1 MIQKAIFIVSLSGL
15 LYSSP
20 VFSQEDK
27 STYKTDNEL
36 LKKPNL
42 SVNPNAFKMKSDGY
56 VQQVERFDFKDN
68 YKSLALNDVL
78 EQGLRK
84 NHEQAKRE
92 SENEILDLGWK
103 DTWEDFW
110 VPTLDI
116 TLSSGEQA
124 LGKFREGGKSR
135 TGRDNV
141 PDGTL
146 GLNIGDYTIFNWGK
160 DYLDYLNA
168 KATYKR
174 NTEILKEQRR
184 ELRHNLIIKYFEVY
198 RTKEIE
204 KIRKNQLRHS
214 SFIYRMN
221 REKIT
226 IRKIPRQDYYQ
237 ARAEYLKAQNDYHD
251 AKIAATVADEQMAFL
266 LADDPGTRY
275 ILLDELDY
283 KQLNL
288 AYTEAIELGKN
299 NNPNILTART
309 LVENAKRTYTR
320 TLRENLPLP
329 RLSMNLGAYTHS
341 FGRNQHRTRYE
352 TTAANGTSMVG
363 SGTSDIELVATVNA
377 TWTLTGSG
385 GLLNGRS
392 TRTKL
397 LQRDLAFQN
406 LAQSAHYTGSTIRTH
421 YNRISNYQNQI
432 TILEARMANLQK
444 SFDTVLENYINRKT
458 IYENFHTALNEM
470 TETEILYT
478 NTLYNHLAE
487 KVELAKSVGLEDFP
501 GENFES
507 VAKKVQKR

>member
-15 LYSSP
+15 IFSYP
-20 VFSQEDK
+20 VLSQEGT

-42 SVNPNAFKMKSDGY
+42 SVNPNAYKLKGDAF
-56 VQQVERFDFKDN
+56 VQQVERFNFKDS

-84 NHEQAKRE
+84 NHDQKQRE
-92 SENEILDLGWK
+92 NEDEILDLGWK

-110 VPTLDI
+110 IPTLDI

-135 TGRDNV
+135 TGRDMV

-160 DYLDYLNA
+160 DYLNYLNA
-168 KATYKR
+168 KSSYKR
-174 NTEILKEQRR
+174 NTEILKEKRR
-184 ELRHNLIIKYFEVY
+184 ELRHDLIIKYFEVY
-198 RTKEIE
+198 RTKEVE

-237 ARAEYLKAQNDYHD
+237 ARAEYLKAQNDYHK

-275 ILLDELDY
+275 LLLDELDY

-288 AYTEAIELGKN
+288 VYTEAIELGKN
-299 NNPNILTART
+299 TNPNILTART
-309 LVENAKRTYTR
+309 IVENAKRTYTR
-320 TLRENLPLP
+320 TLRDNLPLP
-329 RLSMNLGAYTHS
+329 KLSMNLGAYTHS

-352 TTAANGTSMVG
+352 TTAANGTSMVA

-406 LAQSAHYTGSTIRTH
+406 LAESAHYTGSVIRTH
-421 YNRISNYQNQI
+421 YNRISNYQSQI
-432 TILEARMANLQK
+432 TILEARMTNLQK
-444 SFDTVLENYINRKT
+444 TFDTVLENYINRKT
-458 IYENFHTALNEM
+458 IYQNFHQALNEM
-470 TETEILYT
+470 TETEILYA
-478 NTLYNHLAE
+478 NTLFSHLAE